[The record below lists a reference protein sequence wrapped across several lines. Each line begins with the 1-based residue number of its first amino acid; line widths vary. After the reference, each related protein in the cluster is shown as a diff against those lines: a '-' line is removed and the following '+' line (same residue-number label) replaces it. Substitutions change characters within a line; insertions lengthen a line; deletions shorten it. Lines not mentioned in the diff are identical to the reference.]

1 MKADSMHGDVKSCS
15 QIKILDT
22 ISKKT
27 KTLQIAVKDWS
38 LKALSIDVV
47 KSISLRAN
55 DVTEGGKELPEI

>member
-22 ISKKT
+22 IK

-38 LKALSIDVV
+38 LKALSIV
-47 KSISLRAN
+47 AN
-55 DVTEGGKELPEI
+55 DVTEGDKLPGNLTRF